1 MTIKEFLD
9 GLNARQQIDR
19 PVTIDD
25 CLVIETAQGSAINA
39 KIVNFDGKAGL
50 SYQRQ
55 IRSSPAKYDPHRR
68 PATKADIENFFGVIA
83 TLEDIDSYAAPI
95 STSTAS

>member
-55 IRSSPAKYDPHRR
+55 IRSSPAEYGPHRR
-68 PATKADIENFFGVIA
+68 LATKADIENFFGVIA
-83 TLEDIDSYAAPI
+83 TREDIDSYAAPI
-95 STSTAS
+95 STSP